1 MASLIRSARAFE
13 CLKIRLPTSYRSIF
27 GLSLNRGQE
36 ETRVR
41 TPSLASR
48 MMHCEKNSEKLH
60 SAFKPAQAE
69 VYSGEGQ

>member
-1 MASLIRSARAFE
+1 MASLIRSARAFG

-41 TPSLASR
+41 TPSR